1 MKVIL
6 FIGSARKKHTY
17 KAAYQ
22 FAEEL
27 EKSGDISCELIRL
40 SEYNISYCHGCIQC
54 FEKGEENCPYAED
67 IGLLLDKMDSADGVV
82 FATPNYGFHM
92 SGLMKTFIDRCS
104 FNFHRPRYFGK
115 VASSIVTQGFYK
127 GNDILNYFKFITN
140 ALGFK
145 PIKGV
150 CLTTLEPMPKKQ
162 DLKNQAKIKKLSNI
176 FIKEL
181 KRNQLKAPTLFG
193 LMIFRM
199 SRVRVKKLL
208 TAENRD
214 YTYYTEKGWFESD
227 FYYPVKL
234 NPVMKLFGKLFDWL
248 AEKTT

>member
-1 MKVIL
+1 MKVVL

-17 KAAYQ
+17 SAALQ
-22 FAEEL
+22 LAEEL
-27 EKSGDISCELIRL
+27 EKSGDISCELVRL
-40 SEYNISYCHGCIQC
+40 SQYNISYCHGCIQC
-54 FEKGEENCPYAED
+54 FDKGEENCPYAED
-67 IGLLLDKMDSADGVV
+67 IALLLEKMELADGVI

-127 GNDILNYFKFITN
+127 GSDIVNYFKFITN

-150 CLTTLEPMPKKQ
+150 CLTTLEPMPEKQ
-162 DLKNQAKIKKLSNI
+162 DRKNRAKIKKLSEK
-176 FIKEL
+176 FVKAL
-181 KRNQLKAPTLFG
+181 HRNQLKSPTLFE

-199 SRVRVKKLL
+199 SRVRVEKLL
-208 TAENRD
+208 NSDYRD
-214 YTYYTEKGWFESD
+214 YTYYAEKGWFEAD

-234 NPVMKLFGKLFDWL
+234 NPVMKLCGKLFDWI
-248 AEKTT
+248 AERTT